1 VAGLLVP
8 RHREQFEVIADRV
21 TQRMGGYVG
30 GNLIVSVVAGA
41 TSFVALLVVGV
52 PYAAALAVWVA
63 LTDLIPT
70 IGALLGAAVVLLV
83 AAVSGG
89 VADFLWVG
97 LFFVVYQQVENY
109 VVVPRVMKGAIN
121 MSIGAVLISVLI
133 GGNLGGFV
141 GVLLALPLAAAIQ
154 TVLDELYFKE
164 RRRSMRLLERRDQ
177 RMRRWVGRF
186 GRRGRAHH
194 PDPSG

>member
-1 VAGLLVP
+1 
-8 RHREQFEVIADRV
+8 V

-30 GNLIVSVVAGA
+30 GNLIVSVVAGV
-41 TSFVALLVVGV
+41 TSFAALLVVGV

-63 LTDLIPT
+63 ITDLIPT
-70 IGALLGAAVVLLV
+70 IGALLGAAVVLVV

-89 VADFLWVG
+89 PADFLWVG

-109 VVVPRVMKGAIN
+109 LVVPRVMKGAIN

-133 GGNLGGFV
+133 GGKLGGFV

-154 TVLDELYFKE
+154 TVVDELYLKE
-164 RRRSMRLLERRDQ
+164 RRRSMRRLELREARL
-177 RMRRWVGRF
+177 RRWAGRF
-186 GRRGRAHH
+186 GRRGRLGH
-194 PDPSG
+194 PG